1 MPQTLRSATFGLFF
15 ALFPAALYTTS
26 AAAQAYPS
34 KPVRMIIPFP
44 PGGSNDVVGRMI
56 AFQLSERLGK
66 QVVVDNQGG
75 AGGIIG
81 TEAVARSQPDG
92 HTLNLGGEMP
102 QPLKSAMLFLAL
114 TATVFATNAAAQVYP
129 SKPVRLV
136 IPFPPGGSND
146 VVGRMIAFQLSDRLG
161 RQVVADNQGGA
172 GGIIGTEAVARA
184 LPDGH
189 TLLLIS
195 VAHAFG
201 ASMYKLPYDPINAFA
216 PVALLG
222 TGPVV
227 LAVTTK
233 LPVDSL
239 KDLLALAREKP
250 GQLNYASAG
259 VGSFQHLAS
268 SLFKLQSGLDI
279 VHIPFKGG
287 GPAMMDV
294 IAGNTQIAIGSL
306 IQTLPHIRSGRLK
319 PLGVGSA
326 KRVPALP
333 DLPTISEAGVPG
345 YEAINWWGMVAPAG
359 TPRPVI
365 DRLHRELS
373 VILSSAE
380 TKKRFETEGGEA
392 AQMSAE
398 EFGRFI
404 ASETVKWAKVVKEA
418 GIKPE

>member
-1 MPQTLRSATFGLFF
+1 MKKIL
-15 ALFPAALYTTS
+15 ALALAALCAG
-26 AAAQAYPS
+26 AAFAQTYPT
-34 KPVRMIIPFP
+34 KP
-44 PGGSNDVVGRMI
+44 
-56 AFQLSERLGK
+56 L
-66 QVVVDNQGG
+66 
-75 AGGIIG
+75 
-81 TEAVARSQPDG
+81 
-92 HTLNLGGEMP
+92 
-102 QPLKSAMLFLAL
+102 
-114 TATVFATNAAAQVYP
+114 
-129 SKPVRLV
+129 RLV

-146 VVGRMIAFQLSDRLG
+146 VVGRMIAFQLSDRVG
-161 RQVVADNQGGA
+161 KSVVADNQGGA

-184 LPDGH
+184 TPDGH

-195 VAHAFG
+195 SAYAFG
-201 ASMYKLPYDPINAFA
+201 ASMYKLPYDPATAFT

-227 LAVTTK
+227 LAVNAK
-233 LPVDSL
+233 LPVNSL
-239 KDLLALAREKP
+239 QDLIALAKAKP
-250 GQLNYASAG
+250 GELNYASAG

-268 SLFKLQSGLDI
+268 ALFKLQSGLDI
-279 VHIPFKGG
+279 VHVPFKGG

-333 DLPTISEAGVPG
+333 DVPTISEAGVPG
-345 YEAINWWGMVAPAG
+345 YEATNWWGIVAPAG

-365 DRLHRELS
+365 DRLHQELT
-373 VILSSAE
+373 VILASSE
-380 TKKRFETEGGEA
+380 TKKRFETEGGET
-392 AQMSAE
+392 AQMSSE

-404 ASETVKWAKVVKEA
+404 STEIVKWAKVVKEA

>member
-1 MPQTLRSATFGLFF
+1 M
-15 ALFPAALYTTS
+15 
-26 AAAQAYPS
+26 
-34 KPVRMIIPFP
+34 
-44 PGGSNDVVGRMI
+44 
-56 AFQLSERLGK
+56 
-66 QVVVDNQGG
+66 
-75 AGGIIG
+75 
-81 TEAVARSQPDG
+81 
-92 HTLNLGGEMP
+92 
-102 QPLKSAMLFLAL
+102 
-114 TATVFATNAAAQVYP
+114 
-129 SKPVRLV
+129 
-136 IPFPPGGSND
+136 
-146 VVGRMIAFQLSDRLG
+146 
-161 RQVVADNQGGA
+161 
-172 GGIIGTEAVARA
+172 
-184 LPDGH
+184 
-189 TLLLIS
+189 LLLIS

-227 LAVTTK
+227 LAVTAN
-233 LPVDSL
+233 LPVNSL

-326 KRVPALP
+326 KRVAALP

-345 YEAINWWGMVAPAG
+345 YEATNWWGIVAPAG

-365 DRLHRELS
+365 ERVHRELS
-373 VILSSAE
+373 VILASAE

-392 AQMSAE
+392 AQMSPE

-404 ASETVKWAKVVKEA
+404 VSETVKWAKVVKEA

>member
-1 MPQTLRSATFGLFF
+1 VILALLL
-15 ALFPAALYTTS
+15 ALFTAV
-26 AAAQAYPS
+26 AAAQSYPT
-34 KPVRMIIPFP
+34 KPVRLIIPFP

-56 AFQLSERLGK
+56 AFQLAE
-66 QVVVDNQGG
+66 
-75 AGGIIG
+75 
-81 TEAVARSQPDG
+81 
-92 HTLNLGGEMP
+92 
-102 QPLKSAMLFLAL
+102 
-114 TATVFATNAAAQVYP
+114 
-129 SKPVRLV
+129 
-136 IPFPPGGSND
+136 
-146 VVGRMIAFQLSDRLG
+146 RLG

-172 GGIIGTEAVARA
+172 GGIIGTDAAA
-184 LPDGH
+184 KAAPDGH

-195 VAHAFG
+195 VAYAFG
-201 ASMYKLPYDPINAFA
+201 ASMYKLPYDPATAFA

-227 LAVTTK
+227 LAVTAK
-233 LPVDSL
+233 LPVNSL
-239 KDLLALAREKP
+239 KELIALAREKP
-250 GQLNYASAG
+250 GELNYASAG

-326 KRVPALP
+326 ARVPALP
-333 DLPTISEAGVPG
+333 DVPTISEAGVPG
-345 YEAINWWGMVAPAG
+345 YEATNWWGIVAPAG

-365 DRLHRELS
+365 ERLHKELS
-373 VILSSAE
+373 VILASAE
-380 TKKRFETEGGEA
+380 TKKRFESEGGEA
-392 AQMSAE
+392 AQMTPE

-404 ASETVKWAKVVKEA
+404 AAEMMKWARVVKEA
-418 GIKPE
+418 GIRAE